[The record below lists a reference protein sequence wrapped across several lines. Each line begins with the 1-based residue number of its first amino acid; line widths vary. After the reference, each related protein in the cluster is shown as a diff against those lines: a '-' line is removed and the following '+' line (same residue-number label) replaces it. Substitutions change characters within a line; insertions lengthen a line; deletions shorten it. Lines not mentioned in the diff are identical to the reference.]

1 MPLQGLRRRI
11 PACSPG
17 DLPASEIWGH
27 PQRGQGHPC
36 PALGGARVQPG
47 AALLA
52 TGVGRRAENFWEAGE
67 GGMSLL
73 PSSLL
78 GADIYFHISM
88 HKLSL
93 CQSRGG
99 WDGNGAAGAGS
110 AWVVPSSAPSSISS
124 MLDSS
129 PNAKLQK
136 MLMCLSVK
144 SHCFH
149 HRCGNN
155 SNLIIAGAG
164 SENTHSSQ
172 QLSTSIP
179 VGHSCSAG
187 SPPRLP
193 GTTEDSHLS

>member
-1 MPLQGLRRRI
+1 MSKKQSLLMPLQGLRRRI

-17 DLPASEIWGH
+17 DLPASEIWGD

-93 CQSRGG
+93 CQSREGG
-99 WDGNGAAGAGS
+99 MEMGLQELEVHG
-110 AWVVPSSAPSSISS
+110 
-124 MLDSS
+124 LS
-129 PNAKLQK
+129 PA
-136 MLMCLSVK
+136 
-144 SHCFH
+144 
-149 HRCGNN
+149 
-155 SNLIIAGAG
+155 
-164 SENTHSSQ
+164 
-172 QLSTSIP
+172 QLP
-179 VGHSCSAG
+179 PA
-187 SPPRLP
+187 SPAC
-193 GTTEDSHLS
+193 